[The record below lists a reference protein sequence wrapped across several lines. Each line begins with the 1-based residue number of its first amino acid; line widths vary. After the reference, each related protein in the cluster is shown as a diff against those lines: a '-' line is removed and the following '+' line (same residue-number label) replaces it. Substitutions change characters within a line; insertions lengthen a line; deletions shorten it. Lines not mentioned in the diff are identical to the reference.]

1 MIRDFQQTLEAARR
15 LPPQVVAV
23 ASPEEENTLR
33 GLEEARLLG
42 LIRPHLFGDIAQL
55 SLLSEKIGLDL
66 TNYTIHGAT
75 SNEQAAFAAV
85 SFCREGQAEVLMK
98 GFLPTP
104 IFLRAVLHKE
114 HGIAASSL
122 LSHVA
127 IFQLPALERLLFITD
142 GGMVVLPT
150 LTQKLD
156 ILRHAVEVAK
166 AMENSNPKVAVIA
179 SVETVS
185 AEIPATVDAAILST
199 MWRRKQ
205 IKGCI
210 VDGPLALDNALNCEA
225 LAEKGID
232 SPLGGEADIL
242 LMPNIESGN
251 VLGKSIVYLASGI
264 MAGVV
269 MGAKVPIVLVS
280 RVDPPESKIYSLAVS
295 ALLAARGKVRL

>member
-1 MIRDFQQTLEAARR
+1 MIKDFQQTLEAARR
-15 LPPQVVAV
+15 LPPQAVAV

-55 SLLSEKIGLDL
+55 SLLAEKIGLDPA
-66 TNYTIHGAT
+66 NYAMHEAT
-75 SNEQAAFAAV
+75 SSEQAAFAAV
-85 SFCREGQAEVLMK
+85 SFCREGKADVLMK

-114 HGIAASSL
+114 NGIATGSL
-122 LSHVA
+122 LCHVA

-150 LTQKLD
+150 LTQKLE

-185 AEIPATVDAAILST
+185 AEIPATVDAAIMTT

-210 VDGPLALDNALNCEA
+210 VDGPLALDNALSHEA

-232 SPLGGEADIL
+232 SPLFGAADIL

-280 RVDPPESKIYSLAVS
+280 RVDPPESKIYSLAIS

>member
-1 MIRDFQQTLEAARR
+1 MIRNFAQTLEAARQQ
-15 LPPQVVAV
+15 PPQIVAV
-23 ASPEEENTLR
+23 ASPEEEDTLR

-42 LIRPHLFGDIAQL
+42 LIQPHLFGDFAQL
-55 SLLSEKIGLDL
+55 SCLAEKIGLDL
-66 TNYTIHGAT
+66 TNFTIHEAT

-85 SFCREGQAEVLMK
+85 SFCREGQAEVLVK

-114 HGIAASSL
+114 RGIAAGGF

-127 IFQLPALERLLFITD
+127 IFQLPSLDRLLFITD
-142 GGMVVLPT
+142 GGMVVLPV
-150 LTQKLD
+150 LTQKLA
-156 ILRHAVEVAK
+156 ILQHAVEVAK
-166 AMENSNPKVAVIA
+166 AMENANPKVAVIA

-185 AEIPATVDAAILST
+185 AEIPATVDAAILTT

-210 VDGPLALDNALNCEA
+210 VDGPLALDNALSREA
-225 LAEKGID
+225 LVEKGID
-232 SPLGGEADIL
+232 SPLGGKADVL

-251 VLGKSIVYLASGI
+251 VLGKSIVHLASGI

-295 ALLAARGKVRL
+295 ALLAARGKIRR